1 MLSPLHICTIKLN
14 VEGNVAHGY
23 RVDTEKLKRARED
36 AGLTITEL
44 ALKSGVDAYHLAL
57 VESQAYVPSLTALRS
72 VAYALEMQTHSVI
85 EWETGPLPW
94 ERQEHSA

>member
-1 MLSPLHICTIKLN
+1 M
-14 VEGNVAHGY
+14 AHGY

-57 VESQAYVPSLTALRS
+57 VESQAYVPSLTALRG
-72 VAYALEMQTHSVI
+72 VAHALGMQTHSVI